1 MIQRSTP
8 AGGIPRGVAFA
19 IVLLAAGYAAADAI
33 VCSRHI
39 LDVGASYGVAV
50 DPPPIDARSPTGYA
64 DGRRSIVLPTSAADG
79 KHWVMQT
86 QEMIARGEWR
96 IRRVDYDDAPHGRE
110 VHWASPFHWW
120 LAAMAWI
127 DHAISGRPLGISVER
142 ATLISGPAMLAVF
155 FLGLLPFLARKF
167 STTAAALTA
176 SVMVSAAPLYT
187 DFMAGRPDHHG
198 LANMGAMFTVLFLAL
213 GTLTPPEATP
223 AGARVSRS
231 ARRWFV
237 ASALAGAAGM
247 WISTATIAPVL
258 VSVGVAILV
267 AAWFGRAAADRTAWL
282 NDPAVFRLWGRVG
295 GAACLAAYL
304 VEYFPAHLALRLEV
318 NHPLY
323 AIAWVGGGEVLCAAV
338 VLIARGRLSLRR
350 RDVAGAI
357 AGVAAVLAL
366 PVVIWC
372 APATFVVGD
381 SFVWQMHTRYIGEF
395 QGVVRALGAQPGEW
409 LCLGAPMLLLLAP
422 LALPRW
428 CEVADEEK
436 TALWLV
442 AVPAAA
448 AWLLGLE
455 QVRWLGLA
463 IALSLPIIAVA
474 CRVWEKEGGGRSRG
488 ARWRLPVAIAL
499 LFLPSAVGEVRRTW
513 TANEFRPEDVRNL
526 AERDV
531 AHWLRLRG
539 GDEPIV
545 VAGAATPTTTLIFHG
560 GVKGLGTLY
569 WENAE
574 GLKNASA
581 LFAAS
586 SPEAA
591 EALARKLG
599 VTHIV
604 LYSWDAFDIVQ
615 AKLYRGLSEST
626 PIPADLFVANLLAA
640 PVPPPWLRAIPF
652 KLPAHPELE
661 GQQVRIWEVVPSQT
675 AAQAAAHAAGY
686 YLELGRPEIAE
697 RLAPMLAENDP
708 LSAAVRGAIA
718 LRRQD
723 AAAFSSALKQVVAGL
738 PAMETLSLEDRL
750 AVVLVLAVAQRS
762 DLARVQLA
770 AALRKADARSVRHLT
785 SGAVSDLLVLCD
797 ALRVDWPDRKL
808 QQLAQE
814 QVPPSRRK

>member
-1 MIQRSTP
+1 MIQRSTL
-8 AGGIPRGVAFA
+8 AGGAIPRGLAFA

-39 LDVGASYGVAV
+39 LEVGESYGVAV

-64 DGRRSIVLPTSAADG
+64 DGRRSIVLPKSAADG

-96 IRRVDYDDAPHGRE
+96 IRRVDYDNAPPGRE

-120 LAAMAWI
+120 LAAMAWL
-127 DHAISGRPLGISVER
+127 DHAISGRPIGISVER
-142 ATLISGPAMLAVF
+142 ATLISGPVMLALL

-167 STTAAALTA
+167 SLTAAALA
-176 SVMVSAAPLYT
+176 ALVMVGAAPLYT

-198 LANMGAMFTVLFLAL
+198 IANMSAMFTVLFLAL
-213 GTLTPPEATP
+213 GMLTPAESAP
-223 AGARVSRS
+223 ASRR

-258 VSVGVAILV
+258 VSVGVAIIV
-267 AAWFGRAAADRTAWL
+267 AAWFGRAATDRIAWL

-295 GAACLAAYL
+295 GAACVAAYL
-304 VEYFPAHLALRLEV
+304 IEYFPSHFALRLEV

-323 AIAWVGGGEVLCAAV
+323 AIAWLGGGEVLGAV
-338 VLIARGRLSLRR
+338 VALVARGGSSLRR
-350 RDVAGAI
+350 RDVAGAA
-357 AGVAAVLAL
+357 AGAAAVLAL
-366 PVVIWC
+366 PLVVWC

-381 SFVWQMHTRYIGEF
+381 PFVWQMHTRYIGEF
-395 QGVVRALGAQPGEW
+395 QGVVRAFGAQPGAW
-409 LCLGAPMLLLLAP
+409 LSLGAAMLLLLAP
-422 LALPRW
+422 IAVPRW
-428 CEVADEEK
+428 CAVADEEK
-436 TALWLV
+436 TVLWLA

-463 IALSLPIIAVA
+463 IALSIPIIAVA
-474 CRVWEKEGGGRSRG
+474 CRVGEKEGAGRPRG

-615 AKLYRGLSEST
+615 AKLYRGLSESA
-626 PIPADLFVANLLAA
+626 PIPADLFIANLLAA
-640 PVPPPWLRAIPF
+640 PVPPSWLRAIPF

-675 AAQAAAHAAGY
+675 ATQAAAHAAGY

-697 RLAPMLAENDP
+697 RLVPMLAGNDL
-708 LSAAVRGAIA
+708 LSSAIRGAIA

-723 AAAFSSALKQVVAGL
+723 AAVFSSALEQVVARL
-738 PAMETLSLEDRL
+738 PEVETLSLEDRL
-750 AVVLVLAVAQRS
+750 AVVLVLAVTSRT
-762 DLARVQLA
+762 DLARTQLA
-770 AALRKADARSVRHLT
+770 AALKKADARSVRHLT
-785 SGAVSDLLVLCD
+785 SGEVSDLLVLCD
-797 ALRVDWPDRKL
+797 ALQVDWPDRKL
-808 QQLAQE
+808 QQLARE